1 VRRRGGVPCRSG
13 ELERAS
19 NLAIRELTFFATLR
33 EKLGCFG
40 GEESMGVVRGGGDIV
55 RAWSGDGVRMVEEA
69 RGHEESQLTGGRRV
83 ME

>member
-1 VRRRGGVPCRSG
+1 VRRRGGVLFRSG

-33 EKLGCFG
+33 EKLGLRG
-40 GEESMGVVRGGGDIV
+40 SEGSAGVVRGRGYIV
-55 RAWSGDGVRMVEEA
+55 REWSGDGERMVEEA
-69 RGHEESQLTGGRRV
+69 RGHEEPLLCEGRRV